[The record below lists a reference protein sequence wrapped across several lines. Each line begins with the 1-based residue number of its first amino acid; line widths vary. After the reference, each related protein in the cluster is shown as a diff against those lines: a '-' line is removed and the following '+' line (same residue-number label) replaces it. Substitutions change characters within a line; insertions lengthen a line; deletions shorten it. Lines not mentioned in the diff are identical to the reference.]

1 MFEADTRPLEVYC
14 WADGSGFGWKSP
26 GAALFPET
34 GYFDECPFLAVDVD
48 VAGRIVD
55 VGFALDLTDGEP
67 VKDIRCRIERH
78 CNDAAMSWEMTF
90 PQGTLLTCHA
100 DETWKAAGSLAET
113 LSASLTP
120 HGDMLT
126 VAITSRK
133 LQALKRA

>member
-26 GAALFPET
+26 GDDLFPET
-34 GYFDECPFLAVDVD
+34 GYFEECLFLTIDVD

-55 VGFALDLTDGEP
+55 VGFALDPAEGEP
-67 VKDIRCRIERH
+67 AKDIQCRIERH
-78 CNDAAMSWEMTF
+78 CNATSMTWEMIF
-90 PQGTLLTCHA
+90 PQGTLLTC
-100 DETWKAAGSLAET
+100 DTEETWKAAGSLSET
-113 LSASLTP
+113 LSATLTP

-133 LQALKRA
+133 LQG